1 VTHPIKPA
9 QEILSA
15 TLFAAHKHGTQRR
28 KGVVAEPYIN
38 HLVEVAELVAGALTE
53 LDTNLIIAAILHDT
67 IEDAGVTSEELTQR
81 FGTDVAELVA
91 EVTDD
96 KLLPKEDRKRLQVEH
111 APKLSARA
119 QTIKLADKISNLRS
133 ILLSPPEDWSLERKR
148 EYFRWAAQVVEGL
161 TAPNPAL
168 RSEFESTLKRFAEAA
183 Q

>member
-1 VTHPIKPA
+1 M
-9 QEILSA
+9 
-15 TLFAAHKHGTQRR
+15 
-28 KGVVAEPYIN
+28 AEPYIN